1 MKGRTQRDPEAV
13 SQRSHAPQAGQLSR
27 PELEPSRA
35 VVILRPFRRSTHAA
49 IVVVFVPK
57 VRKQFLAH
65 GGVAAPAHQVTDPV
79 SATVSPPFRV
89 PGAREEP
96 SPRPLEAHQP
106 SRGVVA
112 PAYSAELAIRSL
124 QPRHNDPVG
133 RARPILQNRS
143 PLGAPT
149 YLEVRSGNFGSNNCC
164 KISTTETLWYEVGHA
179 SPDVLGALH
188 GGRSVQEHLPRA

>member
-1 MKGRTQRDPEAV
+1 MTMTNEEVDALLLE
-13 SQRSHAPQAGQLSR
+13 GQS
-27 PELEPSRA
+27 EPRRA
-35 VVILRPFRRSTHAA
+35 VVILVAVGRSAHAA

-57 VRKQFLAH
+57 VRQQFLAH

-79 SATVSPPFRV
+79 SATVFPPFRV

-124 QPRHNDPVG
+124 QQRHNDPVG
-133 RARPILQNRS
+133 RR
-143 PLGAPT
+143 
-149 YLEVRSGNFGSNNCC
+149 
-164 KISTTETLWYEVGHA
+164 
-179 SPDVLGALH
+179 
-188 GGRSVQEHLPRA
+188 GRSSNIGHRLMRPST